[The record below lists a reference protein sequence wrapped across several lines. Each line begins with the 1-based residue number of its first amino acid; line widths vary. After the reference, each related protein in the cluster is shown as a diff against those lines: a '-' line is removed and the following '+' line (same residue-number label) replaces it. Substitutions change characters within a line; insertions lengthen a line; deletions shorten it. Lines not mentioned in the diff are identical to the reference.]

1 MAVLQ
6 MKKMNICGVKGDRK
20 PILERLQSLGVM
32 EIHREDI
39 PDCEGFSKMDTKI
52 DISLFEKNMRLINN
66 ALSILDKY
74 VPEKKGMLSTLEG
87 KKTVKREEFDKITSG
102 TDELL
107 LKAKAIVSLEKEIS
121 EKKAHIIRF
130 ENQTESIT
138 PWLGLDIPMD
148 LRGTKHTSIIL
159 GTMPKEITI
168 DELNAVLMGETQGVT
183 AVDCNVVAED
193 RDLMYVCIFCLTC
206 EKVAVEAALRINR
219 FTKLQ
224 YRYNKTPNELIDEF
238 KNEIISTKEEVSQ
251 CEAKIKKQVSL
262 SGDLK
267 LIDDYFRMRKTKYE
281 LIGNLLQSKNTF
293 IMSGYIPAKYEEAVR
308 MTIEDEYACAVF
320 VSELSEDDDPPTI
333 LTNNKF
339 SESMEGVV
347 ESYGLPHRG
356 EFDPTGIM
364 SFFYVFFFGLMLSD
378 AAYGA
383 IMAGLCF
390 AVLKKFPNMS
400 RGTYKNIKMFMF
412 CGLTTMFWGVMF
424 GGYFG
429 DVIQVVARTFLN
441 KEVTVPAL
449 WFEPLGDPMRLLL
462 WCMGFGV
469 IHLFVGLGIKGYQ
482 QIKARAYMDFMCDVI
497 LWYVFLIGL
506 ILLLLPTDIFASISR
521 MNIVFPHAVNVLAKG
536 MAITGAAGLLLMS
549 GREQKNPAL
558 RIALGAYDIYN
569 ITGWL
574 SDVLSYSRLLA
585 LGLATGVIAS
595 VVNQMGSMTG
605 SGIIGV
611 ILFTIIFIIGHL
623 LNMAINLLG
632 AYVHTNRL
640 QFVEFFSKFYEGGGR
655 PFKPFI
661 RDTEYIDLKEE
672 L

>member
-52 DISLFEKNMRLINN
+52 DISMFEKNMRLINN

-262 SGDLK
+262 RGDLK

-482 QIKARAYMDFMCDVI
+482 QIKARAYMDFICDVI

>member
-52 DISLFEKNMRLINN
+52 DISMFEKNMRLINN

-193 RDLMYVCIFCLTC
+193 RDLIYVCIFCLTC

-262 SGDLK
+262 RGDLK

-558 RIALGAYDIYN
+558 RLALGAYDIYN

>member
-52 DISLFEKNMRLINN
+52 DISMFEKNMRLINN

-262 SGDLK
+262 RGDLK

-482 QIKARAYMDFMCDVI
+482 QIKARAYMDFICDVI

-558 RIALGAYDIYN
+558 RLALGAYDIYN

-605 SGIIGV
+605 SGIIGL

>member
-52 DISLFEKNMRLINN
+52 DISMFEKNMRLINN

-262 SGDLK
+262 RGDLK
-267 LIDDYFRMRKTKYE
+267 LIYDYFRMRKTKYE

-482 QIKARAYMDFMCDVI
+482 QIKARAYMDFICDVI

-655 PFKPFI
+655 AFKPFI

>member
-262 SGDLK
+262 RGDLK

>member
-52 DISLFEKNMRLINN
+52 DISMFEKNMRLINN

-262 SGDLK
+262 RGDLK

>member
-52 DISLFEKNMRLINN
+52 DISMFEKNMRLINN

-206 EKVAVEAALRINR
+206 EKVAVEAALRNNR

-262 SGDLK
+262 RGDLK

>member
-32 EIHREDI
+32 EIHRENI

-52 DISLFEKNMRLINN
+52 DISMFEKNMRLINN

-262 SGDLK
+262 RGDLK

>member
-52 DISLFEKNMRLINN
+52 DISMFEKNMRLINN

-262 SGDLK
+262 RGDLK

-506 ILLLLPTDIFASISR
+506 ILLLLPTDIFSSISR